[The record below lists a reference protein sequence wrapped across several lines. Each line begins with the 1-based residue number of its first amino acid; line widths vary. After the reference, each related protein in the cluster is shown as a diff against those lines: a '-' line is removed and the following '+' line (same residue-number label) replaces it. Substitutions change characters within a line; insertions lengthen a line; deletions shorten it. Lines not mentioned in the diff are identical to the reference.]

1 MTCSDKGIH
10 LKFAIEIT
18 SLQADNLKL
27 VTEWVQHAERLGVA
41 MAFSAEAWWSDAATP
56 LAYLADK
63 THTIKL
69 ATGIMQTTAR
79 TPAMTAM
86 TALTL
91 HDLTGG
97 RFVLGLG
104 ASGPQVVEGLHSV
117 RYNPALSR
125 LRETVDICRLIFR
138 GEKVKYEG
146 RVFQLPLPDSEGK
159 AIRIAHDPAEI
170 PIYLATL
177 GPNALTYTGS
187 EANGWLGTSFSPDH
201 PEAHL
206 DYLNEGISEAGRSL
220 SEIDLCVS
228 ARIEI
233 GENIEEM
240 IDKRRA
246 AVAFN
251 MGGMGSADTNFYNDA
266 FRRAGYEEE
275 ARAIQALWLDGKR
288 EEAAKRVPDAM
299 VTEFQVLGTPDM
311 VRQRLRQYRNAG
323 VTTLKLGLDG
333 AGPLG
338 PARFELL
345 EQIIDIAGDL
355 S

>member
-1 MTCSDKGIH
+1 MQ
-10 LKFAIEIT
+10 LAIELGRLDAGN
-18 SLQADNLKL
+18 LQLNID
-27 VTEWVQHAERLGVA
+27 WVQTAERLGVA
-41 MAFSAEAWWSDAATP
+41 IAFSAEAWWNDAATP

-63 THTIKL
+63 TSTIKL

-86 TALTL
+86 TALAL

-97 RFVLGLG
+97 RFILGLG
-104 ASGPQVVEGLHSV
+104 ASGPQVVEGLHST

-125 LRETVDICRLIFR
+125 TKETVDICRMIFR
-138 GEKVKYEG
+138 GEKVNYDGKVY
-146 RVFQLPLPDSEGK
+146 QMPLAASEGK
-159 AIRIAHDPAEI
+159 AIRIDHEPADI

-177 GPNALTYTGS
+177 GPKSLVYTG
-187 EANGWLGTSFSPDH
+187 EAAQGWLGTSFSPDH

-206 DYLNEGISEAGRSL
+206 DYLAQGAAQAGRSI
-220 SEIDLCVS
+220 SDIDLCVS

-233 GENIEEM
+233 GDDIEAM
-240 IDKRRA
+240 IDRRRP

-266 FRRAGYEEE
+266 FKRAGYEED
-275 ARAIQALWLDGKR
+275 ARAIQSLWLAGKR
-288 EEAAKRVPDAM
+288 KEAAARVPDAM
-299 VTEFQVLGTPDM
+299 VTEFQILGNQDM
-311 VRQRLRQYRNAG
+311 VRERLARYREAG

-345 EQIIDIAGDL
+345 EQIIDITKDL
-355 S
+355 

>member
-1 MTCSDKGIH
+1 MK
-10 LKFAIEIT
+10 LAIEIPALRPDT
-18 SLQADNLKL
+18 LKL
-27 VTEWVQHAERLGVA
+27 TVDWVQHAEKLGCS
-41 MAFSAEAWWSDAATP
+41 MAFAAEAWWSDSVTP

-63 THTIKL
+63 TTSIQL

-91 HDLTGG
+91 HDLTNG

-104 ASGPQVVEGLHSV
+104 ASGPQVVEGLHGV
-117 RYNPALSR
+117 KYNPALSR
-125 LRETVDICRLIFR
+125 LKDTVNICRMIFR
-138 GEKVKYEG
+138 GEKVRYEG
-146 RVFQLPLPDSEGK
+146 KAITLPLPNSEGK
-159 AIRIAHDPAEI
+159 AIKIAHDPTDL

-177 GPNALTYTGS
+177 GTKSLEYTG
-187 EANGWLGTSFSPDH
+187 EAANGWLGTSFSPDH

-206 DYLNEGISEAGRSL
+206 SFIESGARKSGRAL
-220 SEIDLCVS
+220 SDIDLCVS
-228 ARIEI
+228 ARVEI
-233 GENIEEM
+233 GDDIEAM
-240 IDKRRA
+240 IDKRRP

-266 FRRAGYEEE
+266 FKRAGYSEE
-275 ARAIQALWLDGKR
+275 ARAIQALWLAGKR

-299 VTEFQVLGTPDM
+299 ITEFQVLGPRDH
-311 VRQRLRQYRNAG
+311 VKSRIERYKAAG

-345 EQIIDIAGDL
+345 EEIVDL
-355 S
+355 VTE

>member
-1 MTCSDKGIH
+1 MK
-10 LKFAIEIT
+10 LAIEIG
-18 SLQADNLKL
+18 SIQPDSLKL
-27 VTEWVQHAERLGVA
+27 NTEWVQLAEGLGCS

-63 THTIKL
+63 TSTIKL
-69 ATGIMQTTAR
+69 ATGIMQVTAR

-91 HDLTGG
+91 HDLSGG

-104 ASGPQVVEGLHSV
+104 ASGPQVVEGLHGV
-117 RYNPALSR
+117 KYNPALSR
-125 LRETVDICRLIFR
+125 LKDTVNICRMIFR
-138 GEKVKYEG
+138 GEKVEYQGKAI
-146 RVFQLPLPDSEGK
+146 QLPLPNSEGK
-159 AIRIAHDPAEI
+159 AIKIAHDPPDI

-177 GPNALTYTGS
+177 GPNSLKYTG
-187 EANGWLGTSFSPDH
+187 EAANGWMGTSFSPDH

-206 DYLNEGISEAGRSL
+206 DFIRQGAESSGRTLNH
-220 SEIDLCVS
+220 IDLCVS
-228 ARIEI
+228 TRIEI
-233 GENIEEM
+233 GENVDEM
-240 IDKRRA
+240 IENRRA

-266 FRRAGYEEE
+266 FKRAGYEED
-275 ARAIQALWLDGKR
+275 ARAIQSLWLEGKR
-288 EEAAKRVPDAM
+288 DEAAKRVPDAM
-299 VTEFQVLGTPDM
+299 VTNFQVLGTPDI
-311 VRQRLRQYRNAG
+311 VKERLKKYQQAG

-345 EQIIDIAGDL
+345 EHIVDL
-355 S
+355 VTDL

>member
-1 MTCSDKGIH
+1 MQ
-10 LKFAIEIT
+10 LAIELGRLDAGN
-18 SLQADNLKL
+18 LQLNID
-27 VTEWVQHAERLGVA
+27 WVQTAERLGVA
-41 MAFSAEAWWSDAATP
+41 IAFSAEAWWNDAATP

-63 THTIKL
+63 TSTIKL

-86 TALTL
+86 TALAL

-97 RFVLGLG
+97 RFILGLG
-104 ASGPQVVEGLHSV
+104 ASGPQVVEGLHST

-125 LRETVDICRLIFR
+125 TKETVDICRMIFR
-138 GEKVKYEG
+138 GEKVNYDGKVY
-146 RVFQLPLPDSEGK
+146 QMPLAASEGK
-159 AIRIAHDPAEI
+159 AIRIDHEPADI

-177 GPNALTYTGS
+177 GPKSLVYTG
-187 EANGWLGTSFSPDH
+187 EAAQGWLGTSFSPDH

-206 DYLNEGISEAGRSL
+206 DYLAQGAAQAGRSI
-220 SEIDLCVS
+220 SDIDLCVS

-233 GENIEEM
+233 GEDIEAM
-240 IDKRRA
+240 IDRRRP

-266 FRRAGYEEE
+266 FKRAGYEED
-275 ARAIQALWLDGKR
+275 ARAIQSLWLAGKR
-288 EEAAKRVPDAM
+288 KEAAARVPDAM
-299 VTEFQVLGTPDM
+299 VTEFQILGNQDM
-311 VRQRLRQYRNAG
+311 VRERLARYREAG

-345 EQIIDIAGDL
+345 EQIIDITKDL
-355 S
+355 

>member
-1 MTCSDKGIH
+1 MKLAVELGRPNPND
-10 LKFAIEIT
+10 L
-18 SLQADNLKL
+18 NLN
-27 VTEWVQHAERLGVA
+27 VEWVQHAERLGVD
-41 MAFSAEAWWSDAATP
+41 MAFSAEAWWSDAVTP

-63 THTIKL
+63 TRTIKL

-97 RFVLGLG
+97 RFILGLG
-104 ASGPQVVEGLHSV
+104 ASGPQVVEGLHST

-125 LRETVDICRLIFR
+125 LRETINICRMIFA
-138 GEKVKYEG
+138 GEKVRHQGK
-146 RVFQLPLPDSEGK
+146 VFQMPLPDSEGK
-159 AIRIAHDPAEI
+159 AIRVEHEPTEI

-177 GPNALTYTGS
+177 GPRSLIYTG
-187 EANGWLGTSFSPDH
+187 EVANGWLGTSFSPDH

-206 DYLNEGISEAGRSL
+206 DFLAQGAKQSGRTIDD
-220 SEIDLCVS
+220 IDLCVS

-233 GENIEEM
+233 GEDVDAM
-240 IDKRRA
+240 IDKRRPT
-246 AVAFN
+246 VAFN
-251 MGGMGSADTNFYNDA
+251 MGGMGSAETNFYNDA
-266 FRRAGYEEE
+266 FKRAGYEED
-275 ARAIQALWLDGKR
+275 ARAIQALWLAGKR
-288 EEAAKRVPDAM
+288 KEAAERVPETM
-299 VTEFQVLGTPDM
+299 VSEFQVLGTPKM
-311 VRQRLRQYRNAG
+311 VQQRLALYKAAG

-345 EQIIDIAGDL
+345 EQIIDITKDL
-355 S
+355 

>member
-1 MTCSDKGIH
+1 MQ
-10 LKFAIEIT
+10 LAIELGRLDAGN
-18 SLQADNLKL
+18 LQLNID
-27 VTEWVQHAERLGVA
+27 WVQTAERLGVA
-41 MAFSAEAWWSDAATP
+41 IAFSAEAWWNDAATP

-63 THTIKL
+63 TSTIKL

-86 TALTL
+86 TALAL

-97 RFVLGLG
+97 RFILGLG
-104 ASGPQVVEGLHSV
+104 ASGPQVVEGLHST

-125 LRETVDICRLIFR
+125 TKETVDICRMIFR
-138 GEKVKYEG
+138 GEKVNYDGKVY
-146 RVFQLPLPDSEGK
+146 QMPLAASEGK
-159 AIRIAHDPAEI
+159 AIRIDHEPADI

-177 GPNALTYTGS
+177 GPKSLVYTG
-187 EANGWLGTSFSPDH
+187 EAAQGWLGTSFSPDH

-206 DYLNEGISEAGRSL
+206 DYLAQGAAQAGRSI
-220 SEIDLCVS
+220 SDIDLCVS

-233 GENIEEM
+233 GDDIEAM
-240 IDKRRA
+240 IDRRRP

-266 FRRAGYEEE
+266 FKRAGYEED
-275 ARAIQALWLDGKR
+275 ARAIQSLWLAGKR
-288 EEAAKRVPDAM
+288 KEAAARVPDAM
-299 VTEFQVLGTPDM
+299 VTEFQILGNQDM
-311 VRQRLRQYRNAG
+311 VRDRLARYREAG

-345 EQIIDIAGDL
+345 EQIIDITKDL
-355 S
+355 